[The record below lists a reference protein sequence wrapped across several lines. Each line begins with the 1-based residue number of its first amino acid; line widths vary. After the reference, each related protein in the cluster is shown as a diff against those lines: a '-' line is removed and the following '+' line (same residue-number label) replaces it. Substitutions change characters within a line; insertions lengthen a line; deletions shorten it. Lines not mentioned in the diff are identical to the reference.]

1 MKARPQFMSD
11 EANAGAAYLAALKK
25 STPQAAAAATARA
38 PILPSPSLNKGIGAP
53 ANTISPVDEKRKS
66 PRYRCQG
73 SARLREIVSGV
84 STWATFTDISLHGCY
99 VEAMATFRV
108 GAKLGL
114 TMEVNGFR
122 VECNGEAKVVYPNL
136 GMGISFTTMSD
147 ADRERLRELL
157 RSLSRPSVILGARPE
172 INAAPVPEA
181 EGLSM
186 PANSPTPVT
195 NPAAALQAVMN
206 FFEERHILSREEF
219 FRILR
224 KSQSSGR

>member
-1 MKARPQFMSD
+1 MSD
-11 EANAGAAYLAALKK
+11 EENAGAAYLSALKK
-25 STPQAAAAATARA
+25 STPQAAAAARA
-38 PILPSPSLNKGIGAP
+38 PILPTSNQKFGVA
-53 ANTISPVDEKRKS
+53 AAVNTLSPVDEKRKS

-73 SARLREIVSGV
+73 SARLREIASGI

-147 ADRERLRELL
+147 SDRERLRELL

-172 INAAPVPEA
+172 AIPSPIPEA

-186 PANSPTPVT
+186 PSNSPTPVT
-195 NPAAALQAVMN
+195 NPSAALQAVMN
-206 FFEERHILSREEF
+206 FFDERHILSREEF

>member
-1 MKARPQFMSD
+1 MSD
-11 EANAGAAYLAALKK
+11 EENAGAAYLAALKK
-25 STPQAAAAATARA
+25 STPQAAAAAPARA
-38 PILPSPSLNKGIGAP
+38 PIPPSSIQNNGVVAP
-53 ANTISPVDEKRKS
+53 GNTISPVDERRKS

-73 SARLREIVSGV
+73 SARLREIVTSV

-99 VEAMATFRV
+99 VEAMATFRR

-122 VECNGEAKVVYPNL
+122 VECNGEVRVVYPNL
-136 GMGISFTTMSD
+136 GMGICFTTMSD
-147 ADRERLRELL
+147 SDRERLRELL

-172 INAAPVPEA
+172 VNAALIPEA
-181 EGLSM
+181 DGFST
-186 PANSPTPVT
+186 PPNSATAVT
-195 NPAAALQAVMN
+195 NPGAALRAVMN
-206 FFEERHILSREEF
+206 FFDERHILSREEF